1 MSSPALHAGN
11 LPNLRLSDQMIDTLW
26 KSRTPGFPAVVF
38 DGPKGGKVIDHK
50 DFMHGAAL
58 VAIVDSG
65 MFTALNR
72 ASVKYGHY
80 VVNHDRHLFIK
91 YNDGKGPGD
100 YFFTFSGEDKKRIT
114 SEAASLVFAVLV
126 CGNEVVTG
134 IAREELSQ
142 LITLTASAAS
152 TVKVSVQQGRQIRI
166 SGPNGKLPLI
176 SRRSFPTRI
185 LE

>member
-1 MSSPALHAGN
+1 M
-11 LPNLRLSDQMIDTLW
+11 
-26 KSRTPGFPAVVF
+26 
-38 DGPKGGKVIDHK
+38 IDHK

-58 VAIVDSG
+58 VAIADSE

-100 YFFTFSGEDKKRIT
+100 YFFTFSAEDKKRIA
-114 SEAASLVFAVLV
+114 SEPAPLVFAVLV

-134 IAREELSQ
+134 IARDELSQ
-142 LITLTASAAS
+142 LIPLTTPTSSTIKVAAH
-152 TVKVSVQQGRQIRI
+152 QGRQLRV
-166 SGPNGKLPLI
+166 SGPEGQLPLI
-176 SRRSFPTRI
+176 SRRSFPARI
-185 LE
+185 LA

>member
-1 MSSPALHAGN
+1 M
-11 LPNLRLSDQMIDTLW
+11 
-26 KSRTPGFPAVVF
+26 
-38 DGPKGGKVIDHK
+38 VIDHK

-58 VAIVDSG
+58 VAIADSE

-100 YFFTFSGEDKKRIT
+100 YFFTFSGEDKERIT
-114 SEAASLVFAVLV
+114 SEASPLVFAVLV

-134 IAREELSQ
+134 ITREELSQ
-142 LITLTASAAS
+142 LITLTTSPAS
-152 TVKVSVQQGRQIRI
+152 TVKVSAQQGRQLRI
-166 SGPNGKLPLI
+166 SGSNGQLPLI

>member
-1 MSSPALHAGN
+1 M
-11 LPNLRLSDQMIDTLW
+11 
-26 KSRTPGFPAVVF
+26 
-38 DGPKGGKVIDHK
+38 IDHK

-58 VAIVDSG
+58 VAIADSA

-80 VVNHDRHLFIK
+80 VVNHDRHLFLK

-100 YFFTFSGEDKKRIT
+100 YFFTFSAEDKRRVLGVGH
-114 SEAASLVFAVLV
+114 ERVFAVLV

-134 IAREELSQ
+134 ISRKELGQ
-142 LITLTASAAS
+142 LVPMAHPLAS
-152 TVKVSVQQGRQIRI
+152 TVKVSARQNKQLRI
-166 SGPNGKLPLI
+166 SGPSGNLPLV
-176 SRRSFPTRI
+176 SRRSFPARI

>member
-1 MSSPALHAGN
+1 M
-11 LPNLRLSDQMIDTLW
+11 
-26 KSRTPGFPAVVF
+26 
-38 DGPKGGKVIDHK
+38 IDHK

-58 VAIVDSG
+58 VAIADSG

-80 VVNHDRHLFIK
+80 VVNHDRHLFVK

-100 YFFTFSGEDKKRIT
+100 YFFTFSGEDKQRIT
-114 SEAASLVFAVLV
+114 TEAAPLVFTVLV

-142 LITLTASAAS
+142 LITLNSTAAS
-152 TVKVSVQQGRQIRI
+152 TVKVSAQQGRQLRI
-166 SGPNGKLPLI
+166 SGPNGKLPLL
-176 SRRSFPTRI
+176 SRSSFPARI
-185 LE
+185 LN

>member
-1 MSSPALHAGN
+1 M
-11 LPNLRLSDQMIDTLW
+11 
-26 KSRTPGFPAVVF
+26 
-38 DGPKGGKVIDHK
+38 IDHK

-58 VAIVDSG
+58 VAIADSD

-100 YFFTFSGEDKKRIT
+100 YFFTFSGEDKKRIS
-114 SEAASLVFAVLV
+114 SEPALQVFAVLV

-134 IAREELSQ
+134 IARDELSQ
-142 LITLTASAAS
+142 LIPLATAAAS
-152 TVKVSVQQGRQIRI
+152 TVKVSAQQGRQLKV
-166 SGPNGKLPLI
+166 SGPNGQLPLI
-176 SRRSFPTRI
+176 PRRSFPARV
-185 LE
+185 LS